1 MIFSQTLTY
10 WLWQMI
16 IFEVFRENIKMFEN
30 TDLKISR
37 NDKYYHS
44 DINLINQ
51 SAIQDHAQLSSSNRL

>member
-1 MIFSQTLTY
+1 
-10 WLWQMI
+10 MI